1 MTTLWTTVTKEL
13 GKPDDQGRDWY
24 TWSLNQLGHFGLG
37 VIGMMN
43 FNITVVLMFAIGKEV
58 YDFYQGGKW
67 RDSVIDITFW
77 SIGAFFTIAPGF
89 LTVLLCIILLI
100 GVYKRFKEAKRG

>member
-37 VIGMMN
+37 VVGMMN

-58 YDFYQGGKW
+58 YDLYQGGKW

-77 SIGAFFTIAPGF
+77 SIGA
-89 LTVLLCIILLI
+89 
-100 GVYKRFKEAKRG
+100 